1 MQTDVRKCSNCGGQM
16 VFQNKQW
23 VCMSCGS
30 AFAVDWESEDVERIR
45 QATAQDRANAQVE
58 RMQTL
63 NATRQQIQMAEQ
75 RNQQMRDA
83 QHRGW
88 RIFKPII
95 LAMVIF
101 FIIGFINIVSNVALS
116 GLFLKGCVGQKS
128 NSVISSLTGSKIT
141 FLTDL
146 SKAIQEDAD
155 MQKKLLSSGMYHAKY
170 DSKKEIE
177 LSDPEEIAT
186 RSGEPELVESYLQ
199 DASFGKR
206 IILVYKNT
214 YRTPS
219 GDRTKE
225 VYSAYSIM
233 FSDTLDENGHAKSS
247 FAAGITSDEK
257 YDWKIRGYES
267 IEELRKDNQLKLS
280 GNSPILMEIKLS
292 ADGEKTEKSKG

>member
-101 FIIGFINIVSNVALS
+101 LIIGFINMVSNVALS

-128 NSVISSLTGSKIT
+128 NSVISSLTGSKIA

-199 DASFGKR
+199 DA
-206 IILVYKNT
+206 

-267 IEELRKDNQLKLS
+267 IFEHLFS
-280 GNSPILMEIKLS
+280 F
-292 ADGEKTEKSKG
+292 